1 MMVSVRAETDAAILL
16 TGGDMEDGYEII
28 IGGWNNSQSVI
39 RDSKQN
45 PMPGHAVTKVV
56 FIHFPEN
63 II

>member
-28 IGGWNNSQSVI
+28 IGGWNNSRSVI

-56 FIHFPEN
+56 FILFPEN